1 MESILHMNRSAGL
14 SPAAVTAG
22 HEVRKG
28 RDRRHGFT
36 LIELMMVLLLMAIMT
51 ALIIPEMKGTY
62 EEALLR
68 STCGDLA
75 NVFNVACSQAVSR
88 DQLHRVRLD
97 RQTGRYFVE
106 RRGPAARGNE
116 YLPVRDLPGGEGKI
130 DPRITIE
137 IRRSGEATPVASD
150 PATSPSSEPDLP
162 AGDLDEAIA
171 FYPDG
176 TADAREIL
184 LRDRNGFR
192 LAFRINPITARVQMV
207 ELKDE

>member
-1 MESILHMNRSAGL
+1 MPSILHLNTRAGL
-14 SPAAVTAG
+14 GAPSALNNRRVPS
-22 HEVRKG
+22 R
-28 RDRRHGFT
+28 RDRRQGFT
-36 LIELMMVLLLMAIMT
+36 LIEMMMVLLLMALMT
-51 ALIIPEMKGTY
+51 ALIVPEMKGTY

-68 STCGDLA
+68 STCGELA
-75 NVFNVACSQAVSR
+75 NTFSLASSQAVSL

-106 RRGPAARGNE
+106 RRGPATRGKV
-116 YLPVRDLPGGEGKI
+116 YLPVQDLPGSEGKF

-137 IRRSGEATPVASD
+137 FRRPSEA
-150 PATSPSSEPDLP
+150 SPSSEPDLP
-162 AGDLDEAIA
+162 TGELDETIA

-176 TADAREIL
+176 TAEAREIL

-207 ELKDE
+207 ELPGE

>member
-1 MESILHMNRSAGL
+1 MPSILHMNMRPSLEARGALNNRRGRS
-14 SPAAVTAG
+14 
-22 HEVRKG
+22 R

-36 LIELMMVLLLMAIMT
+36 LIEMMMVLLLMATMT
-51 ALIIPEMKGTY
+51 ALIVPEMQGTY

-68 STCGDLA
+68 STCGELA
-75 NVFNVACSQAVSR
+75 NAFSLASSQAVSL

-106 RRGPAARGNE
+106 RRVPATRGKD
-116 YLPVRDLPGGEGKI
+116 YLPVRDLPGSEGKI

-137 IRRSGEATPVASD
+137 FRRPSEAAPVAPD
-150 PATSPSSEPDLP
+150 REASPLAEPDLP
-162 AGDLDEAIA
+162 AGELDETIA

-207 ELKDE
+207 ELPGE

>member
-1 MESILHMNRSAGL
+1 MRESWKLTVNASVC
-14 SPAAVTAG
+14 SG
-22 HEVRKG
+22 H
-28 RDRRHGFT
+28 DRRHGFT
-36 LIELMMVLLLMAIMT
+36 LIELMMVLVLMAIMT

-75 NVFNVACSQAVSR
+75 DVFSLACSQAVSL
-88 DQLHRVRLD
+88 DQLHRVRID

-106 RRGPAARGNE
+106 KRGRATQGNE
-116 YLPVRDLPGGEGKI
+116 FLPARDLLGGEGKI

-137 IRRSGEATPVASD
+137 IRRPSEAATVAPD
-150 PATSPSSEPDLP
+150 PATSPASEPDLP
-162 AGDLDEAIA
+162 AADRDEAIA